1 MDAVKKKKQLF
12 PTHKNQ
18 EGVSVSLSQRPSHGS
33 SMNSTRE
40 ISLLDLG
47 ARQDPVRAGGVPGH
61 LRSKPSIFSH
71 QAQFGDG
78 RCLAVYSTTVVNGWA
93 QPLTECY
100 AGEDGC
106 FDLLDHK
113 SWH

>member
-1 MDAVKKKKQLF
+1 M
-12 PTHKNQ
+12 
-18 EGVSVSLSQRPSHGS
+18 SLSQRRSHGS
-33 SMNSTRE
+33 SMNNTCE
-40 ISLLDLG
+40 IPLLEPG

-71 QAQFGDG
+71 QAQFSDG
-78 RCLAVYSTTVVNGWA
+78 GCLAVYSTTVVNGWA
-93 QPLTECY
+93 QPLTKCY

-106 FDLLDHK
+106 LDLLDHK